1 MAKKLVSKFWVLLV
15 IYVAFIGV
23 GFLGYGYF
31 LRILSGLVRTGEIKY
46 VFDLQTIKSISSITS
61 KMYPGRFYTNIL
73 LKEDLLFSVLF
84 IVGISLAAIAVSYY
98 IVGNVYRV
106 IIQKQLEG
114 EVKIYH
120 NNAKLKQRNSSVSLL
135 YKEFLTV
142 LRTPTY
148 AFQYFAMAITLPFMV
163 YICTSTL
170 KTMIETLTIIDC
182 TYALAIFVVSM
193 FSILTNTFCTT
204 NISRDGKMFAL
215 LKTLP
220 ISIHKIVGVKVL
232 FCSIVS
238 FASVFASSLTLLITG
253 LLEFEYFLL
262 TFAVGFAFS
271 LVQIAYATRKDM
283 KNPSLPRNDREEIT
297 EGNSNLST
305 LVLAGMV
312 TTIVAGGGSLLMSI
326 VLGMKYNE
334 RFAAFVSA
342 GFVGSV
348 ALIALVLSMIY
359 LFKGIKEEY
368 YISDN

>member
-1 MAKKLVSKFWVLLV
+1 
-15 IYVAFIGV
+15 
-23 GFLGYGYF
+23 
-31 LRILSGLVRTGEIKY
+31 
-46 VFDLQTIKSISSITS
+46 
-61 KMYPGRFYTNIL
+61 
-73 LKEDLLFSVLF
+73 
-84 IVGISLAAIAVSYY
+84 
-98 IVGNVYRV
+98 
-106 IIQKQLEG
+106 
-114 EVKIYH
+114 
-120 NNAKLKQRNSSVSLL
+120 
-135 YKEFLTV
+135 
-142 LRTPTY
+142 
-148 AFQYFAMAITLPFMV
+148 MV

-238 FASVFASSLTLLITG
+238 FASVLASSLTLLITG
-253 LLEFEYFLL
+253 LLGFEYFLL

-368 YISDN
+368 YVSDN